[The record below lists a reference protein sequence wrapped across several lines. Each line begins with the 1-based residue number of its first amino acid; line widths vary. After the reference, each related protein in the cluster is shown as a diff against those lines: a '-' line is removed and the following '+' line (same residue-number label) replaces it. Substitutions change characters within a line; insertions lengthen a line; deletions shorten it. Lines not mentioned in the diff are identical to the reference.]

1 VCKNKGK
8 FIVFEKLDCPTY
20 SKERYKKSV
29 SVITVDT
36 INLKV
41 ALVVDNHSKRS
52 LY

>member
-1 VCKNKGK
+1 
-8 FIVFEKLDCPTY
+8 
-20 SKERYKKSV
+20 V

-52 LY
+52 LYWAKIWGKKNKKSRKQMFSYNR